1 MAIRGT
7 AVTSQISAPTEKAE
21 VIQILDNSVNRSL
34 VSITGNGC
42 SLKQTLSAIKRRE
55 LLFDSELFT
64 LKLSFSFL

>member
-1 MAIRGT
+1 M
-7 AVTSQISAPTEKAE
+7 TSRISAPTEKAE
-21 VIQILDNSVNRSL
+21 VIQIVDNGVNRSL

-42 SLKQTLSAIKRRE
+42 SLKQILSAIKKNHD